1 MTMFLS
7 ISIFIFGILY
17 VQKDLIDK
25 NKDILYPIDIGY
37 VVKEKD
43 YNNIIDN
50 KLKENNINFEKVKV
64 TFYDVESAKYSVI
77 SESEYKKIA
86 NKLFYPVYNIEEGK
100 AVILYNTSMSEEDI
114 KNIISMK

>member
-1 MTMFLS
+1 MDEVNMIFISNVREKTLLNRSVLFVMTMFLS

-77 SESEYKKIA
+77 SESEYKK
-86 NKLFYPVYNIEEGK
+86 
-100 AVILYNTSMSEEDI
+100 
-114 KNIISMK
+114 